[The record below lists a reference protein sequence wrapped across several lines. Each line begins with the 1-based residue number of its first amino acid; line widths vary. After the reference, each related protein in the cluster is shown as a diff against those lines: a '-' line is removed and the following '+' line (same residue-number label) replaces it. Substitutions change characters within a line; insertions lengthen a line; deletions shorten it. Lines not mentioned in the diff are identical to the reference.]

1 VTAKVL
7 LFDRITNLI
16 EEGIDVGLRVGQ
28 LPDSSLI
35 ARQVGEVRRILVA
48 SPAYLSKNGTPK
60 DPTDLK
66 RHSMIAFTGLLPNRE
81 WVFGEGKTTRRL
93 MLKPRFE
100 INDAAAAIA
109 GAEGGGGNATAM
121 ANLGWMYANGTGV
134 EKDDA
139 EAVRWYRKAADKG
152 EATAV
157 ANLGWRYANGQGVA
171 KDPRQ
176 AAEWVFKAVKA
187 GNDFSI
193 KQMTENASAYTK
205 QFRREFQRLMKE
217 AGVYDGRIDGSFGP
231 GTRRAIEAL
240 PAAG

>member
-1 VTAKVL
+1 LGSLNSKVGDDLPL
-7 LFDRITNLI
+7 LAAPVSKFGRGTHRQAY
-16 EEGIDVGLRVGQ
+16 GL
-28 LPDSSLI
+28 
-35 ARQVGEVRRILVA
+35 
-48 SPAYLSKNGTPK
+48 
-60 DPTDLK
+60 
-66 RHSMIAFTGLLPNRE
+66 
-81 WVFGEGKTTRRL
+81 
-93 MLKPRFE
+93 
-100 INDAAAAIA
+100 
-109 GAEGGGGNATAM
+109 
-121 ANLGWMYANGTGV
+121 
-134 EKDDA
+134 
-139 EAVRWYRKAADKG
+139 
-152 EATAV
+152 
-157 ANLGWRYANGQGVA
+157 A